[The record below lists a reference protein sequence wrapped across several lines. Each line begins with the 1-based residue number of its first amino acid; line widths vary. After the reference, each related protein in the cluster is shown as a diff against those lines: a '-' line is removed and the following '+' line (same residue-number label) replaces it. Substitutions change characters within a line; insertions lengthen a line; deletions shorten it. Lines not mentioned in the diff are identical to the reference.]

1 MNLKLGFANV
11 LKMLILVSKN
21 RVTLIMKKLLIHSL
35 LENIPL
41 CSLTYILIQIF
52 PKISE
57 VRWGFAYF
65 DFPWKLKG
73 FFVAILA
80 WMAGIWL
87 IISVAVIYMQS
98 QAKLLNKE
106 QLPSRL
112 NELWN
117 RADNENDILGYFGLR
132 PK

>member
-1 MNLKLGFANV
+1 
-11 LKMLILVSKN
+11 
-21 RVTLIMKKLLIHSL
+21 
-35 LENIPL
+35 
-41 CSLTYILIQIF
+41 
-52 PKISE
+52 
-57 VRWGFAYF
+57 
-65 DFPWKLKG
+65 
-73 FFVAILA
+73 
-80 WMAGIWL
+80 MAGIWL

-98 QAKLLNKE
+98 QAKLLTKD